1 MNDEILLIDKPAGMS
16 SFGVVARVR
25 RKLSGKAGYVEVKGK
40 DGVVREK
47 RKKVKVGHTG
57 TLDPFATGLLL
68 ILTGK
73 ETKRA
78 NEFLK
83 LDKEYVATIRLG
95 ATSTTGDIEGEIK
108 PFVSSDQSSRFSE
121 PAASRP
127 VVTGETCFNRSPL
140 VAKSSEEKLSPFP
153 DSAKDI
159 PVITLGAEQLS
170 KAWKAE
176 KVDDKFVVTGPK
188 IEKFARRTDLSNYA
202 SVNRLRDI
210 MKKMG
215 IRAELTSLGAQ
226 PESIISIAG
235 KEFTLVEDY

>member
-1 MNDEILLIDKPAGMS
+1 M
-16 SFGVVARVR
+16 
-25 RKLSGKAGYVEVKGK
+25 KL
-40 DGVVREK
+40 
-47 RKKVKVGHTG
+47 
-57 TLDPFATGLLL
+57 
-68 ILTGK
+68 
-73 ETKRA
+73 
-78 NEFLK
+78 
-83 LDKEYVATIRLG
+83 
-95 ATSTTGDIEGEIK
+95 ATS
-108 PFVSSDQSSRFSE
+108 S
-121 PAASRP
+121 P
-127 VVTGETCFNRSPL
+127 VVTGAPCFGRSPL